1 MELVGSADA
10 AQILD
15 LVERYAR
22 IITVDE
28 KTGEL
33 SFAHG
38 GLDPA
43 VVRKRIRQLTADLFA
58 LSDDE
63 KREFDVKHTFL
74 NGMYMRELFIPKGSL
89 LVGKIHKLDCLNIV
103 SKGDISILTETGSA
117 RVTAGYSVVSPAGI
131 QKVGY
136 AHEDT
141 VFVNV
146 FRTEETGIEKIED
159 VVAFADYDEFERLA
173 DQSSLLIEGV

>member
-1 MELVGSADA
+1 MPSVA
-10 AQILD
+10 LD
-15 LVERYAR
+15 LAEKYIN
-22 IITVDE
+22 IISKDE
-28 KTGEL
+28 SGAIT
-33 SFAHG
+33 FDHG
-38 GLDPA
+38 GLDPV
-43 VVRKRIRQLTADLFA
+43 VVRARIRKLTEDLLA
-58 LSDDE
+58 LPQDE
-63 KREFDVKHTFL
+63 KREFEVKHSFL

-103 SKGDISILTETGSA
+103 SKGDLSILTETGSA

-146 FRTEETGIEKIED
+146 FRTDEADVEKIED
-159 VVAFADYDEFERLA
+159 VVAFSGYEEFERLA
-173 DQSSLLIEGV
+173 CQSALLIEGA